1 MVMKILKFLKE
12 GIMMMSKQKT
22 KKQIS
27 DVFKIKIGEDWH
39 SGSGFICNS
48 VREGATM
55 PEPCDDHRIP
65 EWIIGYLGL
74 KHFKNYR
81 VKVTVTLLDE

>member
-27 DVFKIKIGEDWH
+27 DVFKIGIGEDRN
-39 SGSGFICNS
+39 SGSFIWNS
-48 VREGATM
+48 VREGATA
-55 PEPCDDHRIP
+55 PEPYDDHGIQD
-65 EWIIGYLGL
+65 WIIGYLKL
-74 KHFKNYR
+74 QYSKNYR

>member
-12 GIMMMSKQKT
+12 GIMMMSK
-22 KKQIS
+22 KKIS

-39 SGSGFICNS
+39 SRSGFICDS
-48 VREGATM
+48 FREGATM
-55 PEPCDDHRIP
+55 PEPYDAHRIP